1 MLVQEGRGWK
11 ETRPSAALGKS
22 DGEAGVAHAESLGY
36 PATANLW
43 LDVEGITDPAA
54 TASDVIAY
62 AEAWHTAVHGKFV
75 PGYYVGPLGKLDAA
89 QLGALPFEHF
99 WKSGTDVPTPAGRG
113 YQLVQHPPRT
123 VGGVQVDENI
133 TQADEQGRA
142 VLWMAP

>member
-62 AEAWHTAVHGKFV
+62 AEARHTAVHGKFV

-99 WKSGTDVPTPAGRG
+99 WKSGTDVPTPTGRG